1 MLTPAQGDVFKKLYA
16 RTVNKEHCKAWAM
29 SNLTNDQA
37 SPVIAKIKVLSKVFW
52 EENPNEFKEIQL
64 WGCMKI
70 RELGYKEEEQ
80 PKSF

>member
-1 MLTPAQGDVFKKLYA
+1 MITPAQAKVFRKLYA
-16 RTVNKEHCKAWAM
+16 RTVNQNHVQEWAQ
-29 SNLTNDQA
+29 STLRHDQA

-64 WGCMKI
+64 WGRMKI

-80 PKSF
+80 PKSL